1 MAIQIQIRRDTAA
14 NWTSA
19 NPILAQGELGLET
32 DTNKLKIGNGSTVWT
47 SLACSGSTDPI
58 FHPFLLGGM

>member
-14 NWTSA
+14 NWSSA
-19 NPILAQGELGLET
+19 NPVLGQGELGLET
-32 DTNKLKIGNGSTVWT
+32 DTNKLKIGNGSATWA
-47 SLACSGSTDPI
+47 SLGYSASTDPI